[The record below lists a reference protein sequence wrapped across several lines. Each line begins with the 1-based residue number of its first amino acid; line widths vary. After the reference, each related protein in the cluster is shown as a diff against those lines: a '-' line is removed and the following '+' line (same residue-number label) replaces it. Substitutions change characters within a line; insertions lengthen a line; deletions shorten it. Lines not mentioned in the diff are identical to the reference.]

1 MTSAS
6 YSSAATEPFE
16 GLRIRGVAKT
26 FGTDTTVLNE
36 IDLDV
41 HPGELISLVGSSGT
55 GKSTLLRII
64 AGLEEP
70 SAGRVT
76 YAGQPLERGSVGVV
90 FQRPI
95 LYPHLSVKDNIL
107 FPTRLGAFSGGVDMD
122 YYREL
127 LEALKLE
134 GLESRKPSQLSGG
147 QAQRVGIARALI
159 RRAPVVLF
167 DEPLA
172 SVDEEMSASI
182 RADIVRLH
190 ERYGFTGLYVTHDQ
204 NEALMLGQRVAVMD
218 AGYLVQVDTPERLL
232 AHPHTLQVA
241 KLLAAPALN
250 LLALED
256 SEFLPAGC
264 ELAIRAT
271 ALHPVAAD
279 AAHALPVQVLGYR
292 HLVGGMLY
300 RGRLLEAVSLPLKS
314 QRAQTEAELSAQKY
328 ARVSAGQE
336 LEFFIPD
343 AQGTSLIGASL
354 SAGEQVYLGVAAE
367 RCFLFS
373 DGKRFYL

>member
-6 YSSAATEPFE
+6 YSSAAAEPFE

-107 FPTRLGAFSGGVDMD
+107 FPIRLGAFSGGVDMD

-147 QAQRVGIARALI
+147 QAQRVAIARSQVNG
-159 RRAPVVLF
+159 APVTF
-167 DEPLA
+167 ADEP
-172 SVDEEMSASI
+172 
-182 RADIVRLH
+182 
-190 ERYGFTGLYVTHDQ
+190 TGALDSKTAREVMALLLTMIPQQGKTLLVVTHDP
-204 NEALMLGQRVAVMD
+204 N
-218 AGYLVQVDTPERLL
+218 
-232 AHPHTLQVA
+232 
-241 KLLAAPALN
+241 
-250 LLALED
+250 
-256 SEFLPAGC
+256 
-264 ELAIRAT
+264 
-271 ALHPVAAD
+271 VAA
-279 AAHALPVQVLGYR
+279 AC
-292 HLVGGMLY
+292 
-300 RGRLLEAVSLPLKS
+300 S
-314 QRAQTEAELSAQKY
+314 
-328 ARVSAGQE
+328 RV
-336 LEFFIPD
+336 
-343 AQGTSLIGASL
+343 
-354 SAGEQVYLGVAAE
+354 VYLQDGQIVSDQRNNQGGVPASQNHAQS
-367 RCFLFS
+367 FGAQS
-373 DGKRFYL
+373 QAGA